1 MSSVQRQSELF
12 AAQDW
17 QVLYRAFTQINFNS
31 SDPQTISAALREYI
45 KVNYPEDFNDW
56 IESSEFIAI
65 IDLLAW
71 LSGVLAF
78 KTDINA
84 RENFLEKAEAR
95 ESILRLARFLSY
107 NARRNQPGRGLL
119 KIQAI
124 QTDDDVYDALGNN
137 LQNRL
142 LSWNNPDDPDWFE
155 RIVLVLNSVFVSTNP
170 FGIPLKNGTLA
181 GVKTQQYRL
190 NTRFA
195 DLDLTYSAK
204 VGGDQMDFEVVNTDF
219 DETLGITERTPST
232 EAALHLLY
240 RTDGNGNA
248 SADTGFFMG
257 FRQGTLKRTQYN
269 ILNPIENQTIDIDV
283 NDINDT
289 DVWVQS
295 LNDAGDVVA
304 QWEKV
309 PLMLNENITFNSIPA
324 SIRKIFSV
332 TTRDSDQITLRF
344 GDGRFGEAPVGR
356 IRTWYR
362 VSNGQQYQIRPFEM
376 SQVTIDVPYVNRRG
390 VRRTLT
396 LSLALESPV
405 SNSAPRETDDQIRLR
420 APQVY
425 STQNRMVSGEDY
437 NAFPLQSNL
446 ATKIKAVNRVYSGH
460 SRFIDLN
467 DPTGNYQDSN
477 VFSDDGMF
485 YKENA
490 TSFVEIPTSDNRSAD
505 AILGTYIQPA
515 LKFSDAFNYVHD
527 TLLKDVRTGAVV
539 SPIGMTWHRVG
550 DGRFSSTGWFSTSS
564 DLLLPG
570 AMLLVA
576 SPSSDEQKW
585 VTLSDLTGTPNIPPG
600 AASPGPVTLSE
611 GLPGGWTV
619 VSILPR
625 YASTLSNLIQ
635 QAILEKLV
643 NRISFTLWY
652 DYASPD
658 GMNHWT
664 IRDPANLEDMPKR
677 SGSAIKMMTADYV
690 SNALWRFR
698 TSGLRY
704 VFESVEN
711 VRFYFDGQKAVESLL
726 RQQEEDYIRVLRV
739 NPDPNTG
746 TPLSQ
751 DYDLSVDRMIYYPD
765 GFGDPNRIVIRFRD
779 RDEDGYPDVPNTYY
793 HIVNPDV
800 AKDSYLFWYR
810 KPDLL
815 WAPFYST
822 VVYESDQDRQVDD
835 AAPVGT
841 LAFQIDGFRPLSF
854 WLKTDTGWVF
864 QQRSFRF
871 AIGRGPN
878 IASKWISEG
887 GAVAS
892 TPVGAPMYFQW
903 KHYAPSDRRIDPAK
917 TNIIDIFVLTSE
929 YDFITRQW
937 IGNGALLQDIPTAPS
952 ELDLRISFADYENF
966 KMFSDEIIWR
976 PVRYKF
982 LFGTGARTELRAQF
996 KVVRLANTSMS
1007 DGEIKSRVVKAIN
1020 EFFKAERWDFGETFY
1035 FTELAAYVHQQ
1046 LATAISSFVIVPESD
1061 TGVFG
1066 DAFEVQSRSDELFI
1080 STAQVTD
1087 ITIIQSNTPNNL
1099 RMA

>member
-45 KVNYPEDFNDW
+45 RVNYPEDFNDW

-84 RENFLEKAEAR
+84 RENFLETAEAR

-107 NARRNQPGRGLL
+107 TPRRNQAARGLL
-119 KIQAI
+119 KLQAI

-142 LSWNNPDDPDWFE
+142 LNWNNPDDPDWFE

-190 NTRFA
+190 NTRFG
-195 DLDLTYSAK
+195 DLELSFAAK
-204 VGGDQMDFEVVNTDF
+204 VGGDMMDFEVVNTDF
-219 DETLGITERTPST
+219 DETLGITERTPNT

-257 FRQGTLKRTQYN
+257 FRQGTLKRAQYN

-283 NDINDT
+283 ANINDT

-295 LNDAGDVVA
+295 LNDTGEVIA

-309 PLMLNENITFNSIPA
+309 PLMLNENITFNSIPPD
-324 SIRKIFSV
+324 IRKVFSV
-332 TTRDSDQITLRF
+332 TTRDNDQITLRF

-356 IRTWYR
+356 LRTWYR
-362 VSNGQQYQIRPFEM
+362 ISNGQQYQIRPFEM
-376 SQVTIDVPYVNRRG
+376 SLVKIDVPYFNRRG
-390 VRRTLT
+390 VQRTLT
-396 LSLALESPV
+396 LTLGLEAPV
-405 SNSAPRETDDQIRLR
+405 SNSSPPETEEQIRLR

-467 DPTGNYQDSN
+467 DPTGNYQDTN

-485 YKENA
+485 YKENQS
-490 TSFVEIPTSDNRSAD
+490 SFVEIPVSDNRSAD

-527 TLLKDVRTGAVV
+527 TLLQDVRRGDIQAPTQ
-539 SPIGMTWHRVG
+539 MMWHRVG
-550 DGRFSSTGWFSTSS
+550 DGRFSSTGWFNVSS

-570 AMLLVA
+570 AMLLMA
-576 SPSSDEQKW
+576 SPSDERKW
-585 VTLSDLTGTPNIPPG
+585 VTVSDRTGTPNVPPD
-600 AASPGPVTLSE
+600 AASPGPITLSE
-611 GLPGGWTV
+611 SIPGGWTV
-619 VSILPR
+619 ISILPR
-625 YASTLSNLIQ
+625 YASTLSNTMT

-643 NRISFTLWY
+643 NRLSFSLWY
-652 DYASPD
+652 DYNSPD

-664 IRDPANLEDMPKR
+664 LREPANLEDPPYR
-677 SGSAIKMMTADYV
+677 SGTAIKMLTADYI
-690 SNALWRFR
+690 SNSLWRFR
-698 TSGLRY
+698 TPGTRY
-704 VFESVEN
+704 VFESIEN

-726 RQQEEDYIRVLRV
+726 RQQEEDYVRVLRV
-739 NPDPNTG
+739 NPDPIAG
-746 TPLSQ
+746 TPLIQ
-751 DYDLSVDRMIYYPD
+751 DYDLAIDRMIYYAD
-765 GFGDPNRIVIRFRD
+765 GFGDPNRIVVRFRD
-779 RDEDGYPDVPNTYY
+779 HDEDGYPDVPNTYY
-793 HIVNPDV
+793 RIVNGDLTRN
-800 AKDSYLFWYR
+800 SYLFWYR
-810 KPDLL
+810 KPDSLY
-815 WAPFYST
+815 APFYAT

-841 LAFQIDGFRPLSF
+841 VAFQIDGFRRRSF
-854 WLKTDTGWVF
+854 WVKTETGWTY
-864 QQRSFRF
+864 QQRAFRY

-878 IASKWISEG
+878 VASKWIKEG
-887 GAVAS
+887 GAVDT

-903 KHYAPSDRRIDPAK
+903 KHYAPTDRRIDPAK
-917 TNIIDIFVLTSE
+917 TNIIDIFVLTTE

-937 IGNGALLQDIPTAPS
+937 INNGALVADMPPAPT
-952 ELDLRISFADYENF
+952 ELDLRISFANFENF
-966 KMFSDEIIWR
+966 KMFSDEIVWR

-982 LFGTGARTELRAQF
+982 LFGTGAPKELRAQF
-996 KVVRLANTSMS
+996 KVVRLSNTSMS
-1007 DGEIKSRVVKAIN
+1007 DGEIKSRVIKAIG
-1020 EFFKAERWDFGETFY
+1020 EFFQADRWDFGETFY

-1061 TGVFG
+1061 SGVFG
-1066 DAFEVQSRSDELFI
+1066 DGFEVKSRSDELFI

-1087 ITIIQSNTPNNL
+1087 ITIIQSNTPDNL
-1099 RMA
+1099 RMR

>member
-45 KVNYPEDFNDW
+45 RVNYPEDFNDW

-71 LSGVLAF
+71 LSGILAF

-107 NARRNQPGRGLL
+107 NPRRNQAARGLL
-119 KIQAI
+119 KVQAI

-137 LQNRL
+137 LQNRIL
-142 LSWNNPDDPDWFE
+142 NWNNPDDPDWFE

-170 FGIPLKNGTLA
+170 FGVPLKNGTLA
-181 GVKTQQYRL
+181 GVKTQQYRI
-190 NTRFA
+190 NSRFA
-195 DLDLTYSAK
+195 DLDLSYAAK
-204 VGGDQMDFEVVNTDF
+204 VGGDTMDFEVINTDF
-219 DETLGITERTPST
+219 DETLGITERTPNT
-232 EAALHLLY
+232 EAALHMLY

-257 FRQGTLKRTQYN
+257 FRQGILKRAQYN

-283 NDINDT
+283 ANINDT

-295 LNDAGDVVA
+295 LDDNGDVTA

-324 SIRKIFSV
+324 DIRKVFSV
-332 TTRDSDQITLRF
+332 TTRDEDQITLRF

-356 IRTWYR
+356 LRAWYR
-362 VSNGQQYQIRPFEM
+362 SSNGQQYQIRPFEM
-376 SQVTIDVPYVNRRG
+376 SQIRIDVPYFNRRG
-390 VRRTLT
+390 VQRTLT
-396 LSLALESPV
+396 ITLGLESPV
-405 SNSAPRETDDQIRLR
+405 SNSAPAETEEQIRLR

-467 DPTGNYQDSN
+467 DPTGNYQDTN

-485 YKENA
+485 YKEPQ
-490 TSFVEIPTSDNRSAD
+490 TTFVEIPLSDNVSAD
-505 AILGTYIQPA
+505 AILGTYIQPSV
-515 LKFSDAFNYVHD
+515 KSSDAFNYVHD
-527 TLLKDVRTGAVV
+527 FLIQDTRRGAIPV
-539 SPIGMTWHRVG
+539 PGGMTWYRVS
-550 DGRFSSTGWFSTSS
+550 DGRFSSTGWFNANS

-570 AMLLVA
+570 AMLFIT
-576 SPSSDEQKW
+576 PPGGGDGQW
-585 VTLSDLTGTPNIPPG
+585 VTVSDRTGTPSSPPG
-600 AASPGPVTLSE
+600 EGSPGPIMLSQGIESGWIVTR
-611 GLPGGWTV
+611 
-619 VSILPR
+619 ILPR
-625 YASTLSNLIQ
+625 YASTLSNTIT
-635 QAILEKLV
+635 QAILAKLV
-643 NRISFTLWY
+643 NRLSFTLWY
-652 DYASPD
+652 DYNSPD

-664 IRDPANLEDMPKR
+664 LRDPANLDDLPNR
-677 SGSAIKMMTADYV
+677 SDTAIKIMSADYV

-698 TSGLRY
+698 TKGLRY
-704 VFESVEN
+704 VFESIEN

-726 RQQEEDYIRVLRV
+726 RQQDEDYIRVLKV

-746 TPLSQ
+746 QPLNQ
-751 DYDLSVDRMIYYPD
+751 DYDLTVDRMIYYAD
-765 GFGDPNRIVIRFRD
+765 GFGDPNRIVIRFSD
-779 RDEDGYPDVPNTYY
+779 KDADGYPDVPNTYY
-793 HIVNPDV
+793 NIVNPDD
-800 AKDSYLFWYR
+800 AKNSYLFWYR

-815 WAPFYST
+815 WAPYYSM

-835 AAPVGT
+835 LVATGT
-841 LAFQIDGFRPLSF
+841 VAFQINGARPFSF
-854 WLKTDTGWVF
+854 WLKTDTGWTF
-864 QQRSFRF
+864 QQRAFRY
-871 AIGRGPN
+871 GVGHGPN
-878 IASKWISEG
+878 VGAKWIKQG
-887 GAVAS
+887 GTVG
-892 TPVGAPMYFQW
+892 PVPIGARMYFQW
-903 KHYAPSDRRIDPAK
+903 KHFAPSDRRIDPAK

-929 YDFITRQW
+929 YDFLTRDW
-937 IGNGALLQDIPTAPS
+937 IANGALARSLPTAPT
-952 ELDLRISFADYENF
+952 ELDLRMSFANFENF

-976 PVRYKF
+976 PVRYKY
-982 LFGTGARTELRAQF
+982 LFGTGADAMLRAKF
-996 KVVRLANTSMS
+996 KVVRLANSSMS
-1007 DGEIKSRVVKAIN
+1007 DGEIKSRVIKAID

-1046 LATAISSFVIVPESD
+1046 LAISISSFVLVPESD

-1066 DAFEVQSRSDELFI
+1066 DGFEVQSRSDELFI

-1087 ITIIQSNTPNNL
+1087 ITIIQSNTPTNL